1 MFMPHSKKL
10 HRNRSMPQIHNAKKS
25 ERQAGEGYVMQLE
38 DGALKI
44 PDFNFVDVLNKS
56 KQLQLK
62 PKSFK

>member
-1 MFMPHSKKL
+1 
-10 HRNRSMPQIHNAKKS
+10 MPQILDAKTS
-25 ERQAGEGYVMQLE
+25 ERQAGEGYVMWLE

-44 PDFNFVDVLNKS
+44 PDLNFIKALNKS